1 LEKGAVKDAAE
12 LLEELEGVLDVGD
25 VVEVLINV
33 ALQVLLD
40 MGDFKVKLD
49 VVFVEESVEVVKQL
63 VVLLLELL
71 DSLVEA
77 FHYGLDALK
86 VVLLKH
92 FELLDGLEQFL

>member
-1 LEKGAVKDAAE
+1 MEKGAVKDAAE

-77 FHYGLDALK
+77 FHDGLDALK